1 MMILL
6 SLVAV
11 LGLIGLVI
19 GTVSLLSLRR
29 EEVAVMK
36 HTHHRSPST
45 GQHSTVAQPN
55 IAL

>member
-6 SLVAV
+6 SLVVV